1 VLAAIFTVGPARAH
15 TLAGGVAGVRPR
27 THCTYAWGATGAG
40 EHRPHAHAYTC
51 CEDGSIVVD
60 SPPTIRNG

>member
-1 VLAAIFTVGPARAH
+1 MLAAIFTVGPARAH

-40 EHRPHAHAYTC
+40 EHGPHAQVHTLICTSAHTH
-51 CEDGSIVVD
+51 
-60 SPPTIRNG
+60 PRMHLL